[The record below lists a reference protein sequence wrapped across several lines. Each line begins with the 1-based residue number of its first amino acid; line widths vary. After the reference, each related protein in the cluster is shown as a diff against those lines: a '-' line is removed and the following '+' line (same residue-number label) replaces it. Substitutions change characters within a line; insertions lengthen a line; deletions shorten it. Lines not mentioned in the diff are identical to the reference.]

1 MNICKNLP
9 MTLVAISC
17 LFSSV
22 LMGCSTDQASQVN
35 SKKSAKVGDSLINN
49 DVKTMTDSSA
59 GRVDGDLENLRA
71 HVERQQQ
78 QLEMMRDEQQALQER
93 LKRQQFAL
101 TIKPTA
107 NANAGRTKQGT
118 ASTAYVAFLEE
129 ESQFTETET
138 LAAKEISIIPSR
150 DVSLTLTMP
159 PDTRFIAV
167 KVGLR
172 HTKKRSQFLI
182 PIASLTTDTPLTLSV
197 GACDVTIIDGID
209 TKLVPA
215 FTTKLKYYQQPLV
228 SCL

>member
-59 GRVDGDLENLRA
+59 GRVDSDLENLRA

-138 LAAKEISIIPSR
+138 LAAKEISIIPNR

>member
-1 MNICKNLP
+1 MHICKTLP

-17 LFSSV
+17 LFSIV
-22 LMGCSTDQASQVN
+22 LMGCSTDQASQIN
-35 SKKSAKVGDSLINN
+35 SKKSAKAGDSLINN
-49 DVKTMTDSSA
+49 DVKTMTDGSA
-59 GRVDGDLENLRA
+59 GRVDSDLENLRA

-138 LAAKEISIIPSR
+138 LAAKEISIIPNR

-159 PDTRFIAV
+159 PDTQFIAV

>member
-22 LMGCSTDQASQVN
+22 LMGCSTDQTSQVN

-197 GACDVTIIDGID
+197 GACDVTIIEGID

>member
-22 LMGCSTDQASQVN
+22 LMGCNTDQASQVN

-49 DVKTMTDSSA
+49 DIKTMTDSSA

-138 LAAKEISIIPSR
+138 LAAKEISIIPKR

>member
-1 MNICKNLP
+1 MNICKNLL

-138 LAAKEISIIPSR
+138 LAAKEISIIPNR

-182 PIASLTTDTPLTLSV
+182 PIASLTTDTPLILSV

>member
-1 MNICKNLP
+1 

-138 LAAKEISIIPSR
+138 LAAKEISIIPNR

>member
-49 DVKTMTDSSA
+49 DIKTMTDSSA

-138 LAAKEISIIPSR
+138 LAAKEISIIPKR

>member
-93 LKRQQFAL
+93 LKHQQFAL

-197 GACDVTIIDGID
+197 GACDVTIIEGID

>member
-1 MNICKNLP
+1 
-9 MTLVAISC
+9 
-17 LFSSV
+17 
-22 LMGCSTDQASQVN
+22 
-35 SKKSAKVGDSLINN
+35 
-49 DVKTMTDSSA
+49 MTDSSA
-59 GRVDGDLENLRA
+59 GRVDSDLENLRA

-129 ESQFTETET
+129 ESQFTETEA
-138 LAAKEISIIPSR
+138 LAAKEISIIPNR

-209 TKLVPA
+209 TKLAPA
-215 FTTKLKYYQQPLV
+215 FTTKLKHYQQPLV
-228 SCL
+228 NCL

>member
-138 LAAKEISIIPSR
+138 LAAKEISIIPNR

>member
-1 MNICKNLP
+1 MDICKNLP
-9 MTLVAISC
+9 ITLVAISC

-35 SKKSAKVGDSLINN
+35 SKKSAKAGDSLINN

-59 GRVDGDLENLRA
+59 GRVDSDLENLRA

-93 LKRQQFAL
+93 LKRQQLAL

-118 ASTAYVAFLEE
+118 ASIAYVAFLEE

-138 LAAKEISIIPSR
+138 LAAKEISIIPNR

-182 PIASLTTDTPLTLSV
+182 PIASLTTDTPLTFSV

>member
-1 MNICKNLP
+1 MHICKTLP

-17 LFSSV
+17 LFSIV

-35 SKKSAKVGDSLINN
+35 SKKSANTGDSLINN

-59 GRVDGDLENLRA
+59 GRVDSDLENLRA

-93 LKRQQFAL
+93 LKRQQLAL

-118 ASTAYVAFLEE
+118 ASIAYVAFLEE

-138 LAAKEISIIPSR
+138 LAAKEISIIPNR

-182 PIASLTTDTPLTLSV
+182 PIASLTTDVPLTLGV
-197 GACDVTIIDGID
+197 GACDVTIIEGID

>member
-1 MNICKNLP
+1 MDICKNLP
-9 MTLVAISC
+9 ITLVAISC
-17 LFSSV
+17 LFSGV

-35 SKKSAKVGDSLINN
+35 SKKSANTGDSLINN

-59 GRVDGDLENLRA
+59 GRVDSDLENLRA

-93 LKRQQFAL
+93 LKRQQLAL

-118 ASTAYVAFLEE
+118 ASIAYVAFLEE

-138 LAAKEISIIPSR
+138 LAAKEISIIPNR

-182 PIASLTTDTPLTLSV
+182 PIASLTTDTPLTFSV

>member
-35 SKKSAKVGDSLINN
+35 SKKSAKAGDSLINN

-138 LAAKEISIIPSR
+138 LAAKEISIIPNR

>member
-1 MNICKNLP
+1 
-9 MTLVAISC
+9 
-17 LFSSV
+17 
-22 LMGCSTDQASQVN
+22 
-35 SKKSAKVGDSLINN
+35 
-49 DVKTMTDSSA
+49 MTDSSA
-59 GRVDGDLENLRA
+59 GRVDSDLENLRA

-138 LAAKEISIIPSR
+138 LAAKEISIIPNR

-182 PIASLTTDTPLTLSV
+182 PIASLTMDVPLTLGV
-197 GACDVTIIDGID
+197 GACDVTIIEGID